1 MERKVL
7 LIDTKILIT
16 QDHIQLIKMIRNP
29 KTFCNNLLYK
39 NDSMF
44 IEGVSCEKIGRSLGT
59 PIYCYSTQEI
69 KSNYEN
75 FKKSISEFDSMICY
89 AVKANFNKYII
100 SLLAELGSGA
110 DVVSKGEIKLA
121 LSSGIKPEKIVFS
134 GVGKTK
140 KEISYAIKKKIYQI
154 NVESIEELKE
164 IEDLIKE
171 EKVKKRID
179 ISLRINPDVDAN
191 THKKISTGRYEDKFG
206 IPYHRVTEIFK
217 KYKDNRYI
225 NLCGLAIHIG
235 SQITD
240 IKPFDQAFHKLRML
254 IISLKDNGSEVS
266 RIDLG
271 GGIGIVY
278 SNNSTISF
286 DDYRDIIKKNFF
298 DLNLKIIFEPGRS
311 LVGSAGILVSKVIR
325 NKKGEVNDFL
335 IIDCGMNNL
344 IRPSMYDSYHEIFP
358 VILKKN
364 EIVDID
370 IVGPICESSDV
381 FGKKRKIEK
390 MVKEELLVLCS
401 VGAYGS
407 CMSSNYNCRDVAKEV
422 FIDGK
427 KIMDSNGKRI
437 KLSKG

>member
-1 MERKVL
+1 MNK
-7 LIDTKILIT
+7 DPKI
-16 QDHIQLIKMIRNP
+16 
-29 KTFCNNLLYK
+29 FCNNLVYK
-39 NDSMF
+39 NNSLFM
-44 IEGVSCEKIGRSLGT
+44 EGVSCEKIGRGLRT
-59 PIYCYSTQEI
+59 PIYCYSTNEI
-69 KSNYEN
+69 KGNYEK
-75 FKKSISEFDSMICY
+75 FKKSISEFDSMVCY
-89 AVKANFNKYII
+89 AVKANYNKYII

-110 DVVSKGEIKLA
+110 DVVSKGEIKIA

-140 KEISYAIKKKIYQI
+140 EEIFYAIKHKIYQI
-154 NVESIEELKE
+154 NVESIEELLE

-171 EKVKKRID
+171 KKIKKKID

-191 THKKISTGRYEDKFG
+191 THKKISTGRSEDKFG
-206 IPYHRVTEIFK
+206 ISYHRVKEIFRR
-217 KYKDNRYI
+217 YKDNKYI

-235 SQITD
+235 SQIID
-240 IKPFDQAFHKLRML
+240 IKPFDEAFSKLRTL
-254 IISLKDNGSEVS
+254 ILNLRDNGSDIS

-286 DDYRDIIKKNFF
+286 NDYRDIIKKNFI
-298 DLNLKIIFEPGRS
+298 DMDLKIIFEPGRS

-325 NKKGEVNDFL
+325 NKKGEINNFL

-358 VILKKN
+358 VILRKN
-364 EIVDID
+364 KIVDVD

-390 MVKEELLVLCS
+390 MEKDDLLVLCS

-407 CMSSNYNCRDVAKEV
+407 CMSSNYNCRNVAKEV

-427 KIMDSNGKRI
+427 KIIDSNGKRI

>member
-1 MERKVL
+1 MN
-7 LIDTKILIT
+7 
-16 QDHIQLIKMIRNP
+16 RNP
-29 KTFCNNLLYK
+29 KIFCNNLVYK
-39 NDSMF
+39 NNSLFM
-44 IEGVSCEKIGRSLGT
+44 EGVSCEKIGRGIGT
-59 PIYCYSTQEI
+59 PVYCYSTHEI
-69 KSNYEN
+69 KGNYES
-75 FKKSISEFDSMICY
+75 FQKSISEFDSMICY
-89 AVKANFNKYII
+89 AVKANYNKYII
-100 SLLAELGSGA
+100 SLLAKLGSGA

-140 KEISYAIKKKIYQI
+140 EEIFYAIKHKIYQI
-154 NVESIEELKE
+154 NVESIEELSE

-171 EKVKKRID
+171 KKIKKKID

-191 THKKISTGRYEDKFG
+191 THKKISTGRSEDKFG
-206 IPYHRVTEIFK
+206 ISYHRVKEIFRR
-217 KYKDNRYI
+217 YKDNKYI

-235 SQITD
+235 SQIID
-240 IKPFDQAFHKLRML
+240 IKPFDEAFSKLRTL
-254 IISLKDNGSEVS
+254 ILNLRDNGSDIS

-286 DDYRDIIKKNFF
+286 NDYRDIIKKNFI
-298 DLNLKIIFEPGRS
+298 DMDLKIIFEPGRS

-325 NKKGEVNDFL
+325 NKKGEDNNFL

-358 VILKKN
+358 VILRKN
-364 EIVDID
+364 EIVDVD

-390 MVKEELLVLCS
+390 LEKDDLLVLCS

-407 CMSSNYNCRDVAKEV
+407 CMSSNYNCRDVAMEV

-427 KIMDSNGKRI
+427 KIIDSNGKRI